1 MNKNINR
8 NAQGGFTLIEL
19 IVVIVIL
26 GVLAATALPKFSDM
40 GGEARFASVK
50 AAKGALAT
58 TASVAHGQF
67 LLNPSANAASITME
81 GQAVAMANGYP
92 TAAKELA
99 IAAGLS
105 ADDYTITPA
114 AGQVTTL
121 TVSPNGVTT
130 AANCVVTYTPASV
143 AAGVVA
149 PPSITVKGSGT
160 GCN

>member
-8 NAQGGFTLIEL
+8 SAQGGFTLIEL

-40 GGEARFASVK
+40 GGEARLASIK

-67 LLNPSANAASITME
+67 LLNPNANGTSITME

-92 TAAKELA
+92 SAATALA
-99 IAAGLS
+99 TAAGLS
-105 ADDYTITPA
+105 TDDYTITA
-114 AGQVTTL
+114 VAGTPSTL
-121 TVSPNGVTT
+121 TVSPNNVTT
-130 AANCVVTYTPASV
+130 PANCIVTYTPAS
-143 AAGVVA
+143 AASGVVT
-149 PPSITVKGSGT
+149 PPSITLKATAT

>member
-8 NAQGGFTLIEL
+8 SAQGGFTLIEL

-40 GGEARFASVK
+40 GGEARLASIK

-67 LLNPSANAASITME
+67 LLNPTANATSITME

-92 TAAKELA
+92 TATTGLA
-99 IAAGLS
+99 AAAGLTS
-105 ADDYTITPA
+105 DDYTVTAPTGTATSLTISPKGVSTPENC
-114 AGQVTTL
+114 QL
-121 TVSPNGVTT
+121 TY
-130 AANCVVTYTPASV
+130 APASV
-143 AAGVVA
+143 ANGVVT
-149 PPSITVKGSGT
+149 PPSITVTGT
-160 GCN
+160 GPNCN